1 MAEQAH
7 HPSTPIDER
16 ETFAP
21 LWDFAGMVGGALFS
35 PVRTLR
41 EVGQREAIVPAI
53 FLVILVVG
61 VSVSGQ
67 GASLLAGLQTAARP
81 DATFG
86 GGVVFSEKASEHDK
100 RREASA
106 AGRIRAKPVIRHLS
120 QKRRITLR

>member
-1 MAEQAH
+1 MVEQVH

-16 ETFAP
+16 ETFSP

-67 GASLLAGLQTAARP
+67 VAALLAG
-81 DATFG
+81 
-86 GGVVFSEKASEHDK
+86 
-100 RREASA
+100 
-106 AGRIRAKPVIRHLS
+106 RHLYGWRGRS
-120 QKRRITLR
+120 RIMWTMASST